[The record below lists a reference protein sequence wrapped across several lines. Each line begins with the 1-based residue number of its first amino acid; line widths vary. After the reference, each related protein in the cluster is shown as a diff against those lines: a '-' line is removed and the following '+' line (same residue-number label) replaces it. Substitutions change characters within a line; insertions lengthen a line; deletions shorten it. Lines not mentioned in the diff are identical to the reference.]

1 MTEAVLLDTGGHAR
15 PAPLR
20 WCLLRLAGRTS
31 SSIASPAPSS
41 RRMKPASGAGEAVR
55 HRPPALSV
63 VLPGGRRR
71 QRHQVP
77 ALATRAMTH
86 TGIAVIALRNSC
98 TKQYA
103 PVNKFET

>member
-1 MTEAVLLDTGGHAR
+1 
-15 PAPLR
+15 
-20 WCLLRLAGRTS
+20 
-31 SSIASPAPSS
+31 
-41 RRMKPASGAGEAVR
+41 MKPASGAGEAVR